1 MAINGSSVRRPG
13 PPGPDPAWAWIGPAL
28 AGLVSLATLG
38 LISPL
43 LLWYAF
49 LRLRN
54 PVSFLCA
61 LASSALLVALA
72 LLEGTD
78 DLNLPVVLALWL
90 GGSAAV
96 LRLFRA
102 LAARPPTGPDRRHGD
117 RDAGPAAPGAV
128 RPDPAEHRR

>member
-1 MAINGSSVRRPG
+1 MAINGSPVRRPG

-72 LLEGTD
+72 LLEGAD

-102 LAARPPTGPDRRHGD
+102 LAARPAGPDLRHGE
-117 RDAGPAAPGAV
+117 RGAGPAAPGAV
-128 RPDPAEHRR
+128 RPGPAAHRR